1 MPDTASHGAPQHDSG
16 ELRHTLSIHDV
27 GVALTNAGV
36 PRSHRQ
42 IIRYC
47 ETGMLEAVKVPGPTG
62 PQWYVSPASIPKVV
76 GDLKQWEAQ
85 RARHGAPRSAV
96 TDHVE
101 VERVSI
107 LAEDMA
113 SHSTPRPA
121 MSEQQQSHDTSETQ
135 LDTARHSATER
146 DVAAE
151 SMASTPRPTEIEQP
165 RQSTSDLDIYEHPYV
180 KRLEDRIEKLET
192 KYEAQVRRTEEIQLR
207 AQDKLVE
214 LQRMTT
220 IGQSKTLADFMLQ
233 AKNWIVGD
241 GEEPPKSTDQQSV
254 DNR

>member
-1 MPDTASHGAPQHDSG
+1 MSDTASHGAPQHDSG

-27 GVALTNAGV
+27 GVALTDAGV

-62 PQWYVSPASIPKVV
+62 AQWYVSPASIPKVV

-85 RARHGAPRSAV
+85 RARHGAPRPAATSY
-96 TDHVE
+96 VE
-101 VERVSI
+101 VEKVSVI
-107 LAEDMA
+107 AEDMA
-113 SHSTPRPA
+113 SHSAPRPA
-121 MSEQQQSHDTSETQ
+121 MSELQQSHDITETQ
-135 LDTARHSATER
+135 PDTARHSETQR
-146 DVAAE
+146 DMPPE
-151 SMASTPRPTEIEQP
+151 ITPVVPSPTEIDQP
-165 RQSTSDLDIYEHPYV
+165 RQSTINDIFEHPYV
-180 KRLEDRIEKLET
+180 KKLEDRVEKLEA

-233 AKNWIVGD
+233 AKNWMVGD
-241 GEEPPKSTDQQSV
+241 NDEQPKMSDQQSV
-254 DNR
+254 DNH